1 MEIDKVALG
10 ARIKSI
16 RLEKSM
22 NLKEFGFYIDNTSD
36 SIVSRWEKGKSI
48 PNAKRLKLIANA
60 GGVSVDELLYG
71 NLKSFATR
79 VSLEVVKEFSAKYEK
94 KAIDN
99 YFVKFI
105 DIKEVFEAF
114 DNWLSDNIE
123 NITYDEEMIK
133 EKTMEIILENK
144 ERHKTQ
150 NPVNQKEAIEKIF
163 EKIVYAKLDLKE
175 YFYYAEEENDEIK
188 LILRDGMQ
196 EDLYN
201 ALDFILT
208 NSRDQIHSLIYE
220 FNLDQE

>member
-1 MEIDKVALG
+1 MEIDKAALG

-60 GGVSVDELLYG
+60 GNVSVDELLYG
-71 NLKSFATR
+71 SLKSFATR

-105 DIKEVFEAF
+105 DVKEVFESF
-114 DNWLSDNIE
+114 NNWLSDNIE

-144 ERHKTQ
+144 ERHKIQ

-163 EKIVYAKLDLKE
+163 EKIFYAKLDLKE

-188 LILRDGMQ
+188 LMLRDGMQ
-196 EDLYN
+196 EDLYI
-201 ALDFILT
+201 ALDLILT
-208 NSRDQIHSLIYE
+208 NAKDQIHSLIYE

>member
-1 MEIDKVALG
+1 MEIDKAALG

-99 YFVKFI
+99 YFVKLI
-105 DIKEVFEAF
+105 DIKEVFESF

-208 NSRDQIHSLIYE
+208 NSRDQIHSLMYE